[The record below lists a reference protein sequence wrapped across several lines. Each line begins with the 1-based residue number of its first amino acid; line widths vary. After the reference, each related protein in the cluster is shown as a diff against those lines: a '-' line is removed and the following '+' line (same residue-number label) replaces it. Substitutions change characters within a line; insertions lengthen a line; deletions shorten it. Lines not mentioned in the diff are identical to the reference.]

1 MKQESKLTKIRRK
14 KGFTVERVAQV
25 LNVSKKKVV
34 QWEEKPKTCPPSRL
48 EELSWLFHVEEGE
61 LVC

>member
-34 QWEEKPKTCPPSRL
+34 QEVSV
-48 EELSWLFHVEEGE
+48 SIFG
-61 LVC
+61 